1 MANYS
6 LNRTNRVHCSILDE
20 NCLANTYTVKFDNG
34 VVRNVPKSK
43 VSNLDRIDEGVLNR
57 LKEVGG
63 KLLDN
68 IVRAAGRYLFCVLGD
83 NVVSNTLFNVMFKA
97 ETRKGIGFYPGKTF
111 VAVCDEAGVEPTITE
126 EDDIDDEENRAIN
139 AYWRE
144 KIAAAQEA
152 ETFTD
157 DDIANESYRLSS
169 FAGRMKYNRLFEAE
183 GISLAQPDAGFE
195 NVNTKQLQK
204 NLVDQYRAFLFD
216 GVGKPGAD
224 TPIPYC
230 IWGAP
235 GVGKTQITK
244 GIITKLQ
251 SAGVDA
257 NLIVVNARTMRKD
270 DFSLPGVK
278 TDTKRVKSA
287 SGKEVTLEMQKA
299 AELIK
304 EWLPMYS
311 MDDTTDEVTAD
322 MLDDI
327 MNGGDGSG
335 NGKGG
340 FIFVDELSRVAPDVM
355 EVFMGLVQ
363 DRQLGTNYLGSKWMF
378 VFASNRLSD
387 MGDRGGN
394 VDWEAA
400 YTGRFSHLNFVPT
413 FEEWLV
419 WATGKDSNGKQRIE
433 QIIIDFLKEHPNMWY
448 NSAMSNEDTRSED
461 ARVTASMYPQAR
473 SWENVSKEMRERK
486 SGNAAFNDKN
496 DPSHDFQKTL
506 YDMLGIEV
514 SDREM
519 NPHEMSSIVRHHAGN
534 KAAQAFASWAGF
546 DARYTADRA
555 AEVWTKGDKAY
566 MSFQINAATMEK
578 AIVKILANHPKYNGK
593 KGTVDIT
600 PKEMLNLMKFI
611 IACSEKIDAGT
622 GDTKNQVLTAGYKTL
637 ALLLASAPYRI
648 DLSNP
653 ADPALD
659 KYDEAIALYHDQVSK
674 NKSNVLDYYDE
685 E

>member
-43 VSNLDRIDEGVLNR
+43 ISNLDRIDEGVLSR

-83 NVVSNTLFNVMFKA
+83 NIVSNTLFNVMFKA
-97 ETRKGIGFYPGKTF
+97 ETRNGIGFYPGKTF
-111 VAVCDEAGVEPTITE
+111 VNVCDEAGVEPTITE
-126 EDDIDDEENRAIN
+126 EDDIDDEENEAIN
-139 AYWRE
+139 TYWKA

-152 ETFTD
+152 ETFTE

-169 FAGRMKYNRLFEAE
+169 FEGRMKYNRLFEE
-183 GISLAQPDAGFE
+183 DGISLESPENGFE

-204 NLVDQYRAFLFD
+204 MLVDQYRAFLYD

-235 GVGKTQITK
+235 GIGKTQITK

-251 SAGVDA
+251 EAGFDA

-270 DFSLPGVK
+270 DFTLPGNKTNRKKVK
-278 TDTKRVKSA
+278 NAKGDEIDLNLQHA
-287 SGKEVTLEMQKA
+287 G
-299 AELIK
+299 ELIK
-304 EWLPMYS
+304 EWLPMYNIGDVT
-311 MDDTTDEVTAD
+311 DDVTIE

-340 FIFVDELSRVAPDVM
+340 FIFVDELSRIAPDVM

-363 DRQLGTNYLGSKWMF
+363 DRQLGKSYLASKWMF
-378 VFASNRLSD
+378 VFASNRISD
-387 MGDRGGN
+387 MGDRGER
-394 VDWEAA
+394 VDWESA
-400 YTGRFSHLNFVPT
+400 YTGRFSHVNFVPT
-413 FEEWLV
+413 FQEWLI
-419 WATGKDSNGKQRIE
+419 WATGKDSKGVQRIE
-433 QIIIDFLKEHPNMWY
+433 PIIVDFLKEHPNMWY
-448 NSAMSNEDTRSED
+448 NSAMSNDDEDI
-461 ARVTASMYPQAR
+461 VTGSMYPQAR
-473 SWENVSKEMRERK
+473 SWENISKEMRERK
-486 SGNAAFNDKN
+486 RGTSAFNDEK
-496 DPSHDFQKTL
+496 DPSHDFQKKL
-506 YDMLGIEV
+506 YDMLGIDV
-514 SDREM
+514 SNREL
-519 NPHEMSSIVRHHAGN
+519 NPHEMAAIVRHHAGN
-534 KAAQAFASWAGF
+534 KPAQAFASWVGF
-546 DARYTADRA
+546 DSRFTPERA

-566 MSFQINAATMEK
+566 MNFQINSATMDK
-578 AIVKILANHPKYNGK
+578 LIAKILANHPKYNGK
-593 KGTVDIT
+593 QTKVDIT
-600 PKEMLNLMKFI
+600 PAEMTNLMKYI
-611 IACSEKIDAGT
+611 IACSEKIDGGS
-622 GDTKNQVLTAGYKTL
+622 GDTKNQVLTAAYKSL
-637 ALLLASAPYRI
+637 ALLLANAPYRI

-659 KYDEAIALYHDQVSK
+659 KYDEAISMYYEHVAEAK
-674 NKSNVLDYYDE
+674 NNAAAHYAE
-685 E
+685 

>member
-1 MANYS
+1 MAKYS
-6 LNRTNRVHCSILDE
+6 LNRTNHVHCSILDE

-43 VSNLDRIDEGVLNR
+43 VSRLDRIDEGVLSR

-83 NVVSNTLFNVMFKA
+83 NIVSNTLFNVMFKA
-97 ETRKGIGFYPGKTF
+97 ETRNGIGFYPGKTF
-111 VAVCDEAGVEPTITE
+111 VNVCDEAGVEPTVTE
-126 EDDIDDEENRAIN
+126 EDDIDDEENEAIN
-139 AYWRE
+139 AYWKE

-152 ETFTD
+152 ETFTE

-169 FAGRMKYNRLFEAE
+169 LEGRLKYNRLFEADR
-183 GISLAQPDAGFE
+183 ISLEAPENGFE

-204 NLVDQYRAFLFD
+204 MLVDQYRAFLYD

-235 GVGKTQITK
+235 GIGKTQITK

-251 SAGVDA
+251 EAGFDA

-270 DFSLPGVK
+270 DFTLPGNKTSRKKVK
-278 TDTKRVKSA
+278 NAKGDEIDLNLQHA
-287 SGKEVTLEMQKA
+287 G
-299 AELIK
+299 ELIK
-304 EWLPMYS
+304 EWLPMYNVGDVT
-311 MDDTTDEVTAD
+311 DDVTIE

-340 FIFVDELSRVAPDVM
+340 FIFVDELSRIAPDVM

-363 DRQLGTNYLGSKWMF
+363 DRQLGKSYLASKWMF
-378 VFASNRLSD
+378 VFASNRISD
-387 MGDRGGN
+387 MGDRGER
-394 VDWEAA
+394 VDWESA
-400 YTGRFSHLNFVPT
+400 YTGRFSHVNFVPT
-413 FEEWLV
+413 FQEWLI
-419 WATGKDSNGKQRIE
+419 WATGKDSKGVQRIE
-433 QIIIDFLKEHPNMWY
+433 PIIVDFLKEHPNMWH
-448 NSAMSNEDTRSED
+448 NSAMNNDDEDL
-461 ARVTASMYPQAR
+461 VTGSMYPQAR

-486 SGNAAFNDKN
+486 RGTSAFNDEK
-496 DPSHDFQKTL
+496 DPSHDFQKKL
-506 YDMLGIEV
+506 YNMLGIDV
-514 SDREM
+514 SNREM
-519 NPHEMSSIVRHHAGN
+519 NPHEMAAIVRHHAGN
-534 KAAQAFASWAGF
+534 KPAQAFASWVGLDSRF
-546 DARYTADRA
+546 TPERA

-566 MSFQINAATMEK
+566 MNFQINSATMDK
-578 AIVKILANHPKYNGK
+578 VIAKILANHPKYNGK
-593 KGTVDIT
+593 QTMVDIT
-600 PKEMLNLMKFI
+600 PAEMTNLMKYI
-611 IACSEKIDAGT
+611 IACSEKIDGGS
-622 GDTKNQVLTAGYKTL
+622 GDTKNQVLTAAYSTL
-637 ALLLASAPYRI
+637 SLLLSNAPYRI

-659 KYDEAIALYHDQVSK
+659 KYDEAISMYYEHVAENK
-674 NKSNVLDYYDE
+674 NIITSHYTK
-685 E
+685 